1 MLLIRS
7 AIVPGSETLMTGVI
21 AGEVAVLSQAAF
33 LIVTAGW
40 VVDSFE
46 VAHLERLGEIC
57 GLTSRLV
64 LQPLSTMHME
74 LTDSRWCRCDVS
86 CKDPHWF
93 SARFDDKLFGDS
105 VPRSR

>member
-21 AGEVAVLSQAAF
+21 AGEVAVLSQATF

-46 VAHLERLGEIC
+46 VAHLERLAG
-57 GLTSRLV
+57 
-64 LQPLSTMHME
+64 
-74 LTDSRWCRCDVS
+74 
-86 CKDPHWF
+86 
-93 SARFDDKLFGDS
+93 
-105 VPRSR
+105 